1 MESARHFVDYYNL
14 YIIHSESL
22 NTTRFLHILRVVARM
37 YNVHGLFLLNENLGN
52 PAPRRR
58 SWWIK
63 CTLPRLPCWLESQTQ
78 PSPPRLLLLLLLGGR
93 ELTLSSSR
101 RPSFIFRQQEKEAAV
116 CGGDIVVTWQSRI
129 IVKIYFILL
138 QFSFSRLI
146 MAASIRAF
154 SRALGINEQE
164 MYIGGRPDAFIVT

>member
-78 PSPPRLLLLLLLGGR
+78 PSPPSPPAAAGGSRVDSLLV
-93 ELTLSSSR
+93 SSSVVHFSSAGEGSSSVWR
-101 RPSFIFRQQEKEAAV
+101 RYRRHVTVEDNRKNILHFVAIFFFQTNHGRVYPS
-116 CGGDIVVTWQSRI
+116 
-129 IVKIYFILL
+129 L
-138 QFSFSRLI
+138 
-146 MAASIRAF
+146 
-154 SRALGINEQE
+154 
-164 MYIGGRPDAFIVT
+164 